1 MKLKGFIQY
10 HKLSVSIIVFSI
22 IFLILHNIKPSIIYD
37 NDGAFRQFGVGYK
50 HKTVVPIW
58 LVAIITSIL
67 SYTFV
72 LYSIDFLL

>member
-10 HKLSVSIIVFSI
+10 HKLTVSIIIFLI
-22 IFLILHNIKPSIIYD
+22 IFLILHSVKPSIVYD

-58 LVAIITSIL
+58 LVAIFTSIL
-67 SYTFV
+67 TYTFV
-72 LYSIDFLL
+72 LYCIEFLL

>member
-10 HKLSVSIIVFSI
+10 HKLTVSIIIFLI
-22 IFLILHNIKPSIIYD
+22 IFLILHSVKPSIVYD

-58 LVAIITSIL
+58 LVAIFTSIL
-67 SYTFV
+67 TYTFV
-72 LYSIDFLL
+72 LYSIEFLL